1 MRHLERIGS
10 AIAELIPALA
20 DLQVFVILLLMQ
32 QTACH
37 FTESSPTRR
46 S

>member
-20 DLQVFVILLLMQ
+20 DLHVFVILLLMQ
-32 QTACH
+32 KKRMSL
-37 FTESSPTRR
+37 TESSPTRC
-46 S
+46 